1 MRTAGEVITR
11 CRAHCNDPDNGR
23 PVFSRS
29 MLFEKLNA
37 CMLGSVAIRL
47 SLGELL
53 LVNAVSVTTGDY
65 IFTLPTG
72 VTYKRVTQVRSQARG
87 MEMAILSSE
96 AMAAMWSGVIDRSR
110 NKGYADRC
118 SLREEPDGTVRI
130 TLFPWPSRAD
140 TLDIMESLLPS
151 AVSTEAD
158 NVYLDDTGCE
168 ALAYDMACELIG
180 MANMEKITALR
191 IDKGVVGLYSQKR
204 DIALRESRK
213 RIAALRAAGKVRH
226 SRR

>member
-23 PVFSRS
+23 PVFSRA
-29 MLFEKLNA
+29 MMFEKLNA
-37 CMLGSVAIRL
+37 CMLGSIAIRL
-47 SLGELL
+47 MLGELW
-53 LVNAVSVTTGDY
+53 LVNAVSVTTDNY
-65 IFTLPTG
+65 IFDLPTG
-72 VTYKRVTQVRSQARG
+72 VTYKRVSQVRSQSRG
-87 MEMAILSSE
+87 MELAILTPE
-96 AMAAMWSGVIDRSR
+96 AMAAMWHGVIDRSR
-110 NKGYADRC
+110 NKGYSDRC
-118 SLREEPDGTVRI
+118 NLREEPDGTVKL

-140 TLDIMESLLPS
+140 NLDIMESLLPS
-151 AVSTEAD
+151 AVTTEAD

-180 MANMEKITALR
+180 MSNAEKVIALR
-191 IDKGVVGLYSQKR
+191 IDKGVIGLYEQKR

-213 RIAALRAAGKVRH
+213 RISALRAAGKVRH